1 VRNIVVIAAGLAVFS
16 APVTA
21 QTPPSSE
28 GGILSAFFGLDRS
41 LTIAV
46 ATARTCE
53 GIGGSDGMPV
63 IFSHEVDA
71 TTLAPED
78 FRVTM
83 ASGAVGEVGCVTLRP
98 ADEPGELRTALL
110 IGRFGSSADQPATVE
125 IVGDISSLDGAVNLR
140 GATATVTPLEA
151 GPTLVL
157 AETLSR
163 TDWTVGG
170 ESDCPA
176 EGLVAIVRATWAGG
190 VSRSGGGEV
199 GAREAA
205 MYRVTL
211 RRPDGGI
218 VTVSPMAI
226 GDLNDNENNHDLC
239 LGVAGE
245 PLSVFFPAGALT
257 DPNDDLN
264 PDTEIAVSD
273 RP

>member
-1 VRNIVVIAAGLAVFS
+1 MRKLVVIAAGLVLSS
-16 APVTA
+16 APVAA
-21 QTPPSSE
+21 QTPRSSE

-41 LTIAV
+41 LRIAV

-83 ASGAVGEVGCVTLRP
+83 ASGAIGDVGCVTLRP

-110 IGRFGSSADQPATVE
+110 ISRFGSSADQPATVE
-125 IVGDISSLDGAVNLR
+125 IIGDITSLDGAVNFR

-163 TDWTVGG
+163 TEWTVGG
-170 ESDCPA
+170 GSDCSA
-176 EGLVAIVRATWAGG
+176 EGLLTIVRATWAGG
-190 VSRSGGGEV
+190 VSRADGDAV
-199 GAREAA
+199 GSREAE

-211 RRPDGGI
+211 RRPDGGT

-226 GDLNDNENNHDLC
+226 GDLNDNDNNHDLC

-245 PLSVFFPAGALT
+245 PVSVFFLAGRLV
-257 DPNDDLN
+257 DPNDDAN
-264 PDTEIAVSD
+264 PDTEIAVSA